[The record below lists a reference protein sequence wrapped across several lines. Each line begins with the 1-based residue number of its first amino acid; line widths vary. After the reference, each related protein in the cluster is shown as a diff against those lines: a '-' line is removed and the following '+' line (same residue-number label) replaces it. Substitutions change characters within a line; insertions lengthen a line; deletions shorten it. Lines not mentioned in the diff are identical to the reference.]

1 MLKSFAKKIGSLCLF
16 ALVLAACAVPASTPT
31 VAPIIAPTIA
41 PQPTPVLPTRTSV
54 PAVTTPTVEVFAKG
68 LDTPWAIDFA
78 PDGRIFLTERAG
90 AIRVIKD
97 GRLQSDVWMKL
108 PVTETGE
115 AGLLG
120 LALDPQF
127 ANNRLLYVAYTYRN
141 DAGRLLNRLVRL
153 REENGKGVQDKIL
166 LDNVPGN
173 SNHNGGR
180 VKFGPDGKLYWT
192 MGDAQDQNAAQD
204 PAQLNGKIFRLEA
217 DGRIPGDNP
226 FSNSPV
232 YSYGHRNPQGLAW
245 QPGTNRLYA
254 TEHGPSGGQLCCRD
268 EVNLIERGKNY
279 GWPLITGTQTR
290 EGMLA
295 PVLHSGDTTT
305 WAPSGATFVTRGP
318 WAGSFVFVGLRGQA
332 LYRVAFDKDDPRRVL
347 DFQTSFNQQ
356 YGRLRDVMEGPDG
369 ALYILSSNADGRGVV
384 GADGDVVL
392 RVTFK

>member
-1 MLKSFAKKIGSLCLF
+1 MLNSFAKMGGSIFLLTWT
-16 ALVLAACAVPASTPT
+16 LVACASPTPIPT
-31 VAPIIAPTIA
+31 PIVAPTIA
-41 PQPTPVLPTRTSV
+41 PHPTPVPPTSTSV
-54 PAVTTPTVEVFAKG
+54 PVATTPTVEVFAKG

-90 AIRVIKD
+90 TIRIIKD
-97 GRLQSDVWMKL
+97 GRLQNDVWMQL
-108 PVTETGE
+108 PVAETGE

-120 LALDPQF
+120 LAIDPRF
-127 ANNRLLYVAYTYRN
+127 ATNRFVYVAYTYRN
-141 DAGRLLNRLVRL
+141 DAGRLINRLVRL
-153 REENGKGVQDKIL
+153 REENGKGVSDKIL

-173 SNHNGGR
+173 SNHDGGR

-192 MGDAQDQNAAQD
+192 MGDAQDQMAAQD
-204 PAQLNGKIFRLEA
+204 PAKLNGKIFRLEP
-217 DGRIPGDNP
+217 DGAIPGDNP
-226 FSNSPV
+226 FPNSPV

-254 TEHGPSGGQLCCRD
+254 TEHGPSGVQQCCRD
-268 EVNLIERGKNY
+268 EVNFIERGKNY

-305 WAPSGATFVTRGP
+305 WAPGGATFVTRGP
-318 WAGSFVFVGLRGQA
+318 WVGSLVFVGLRGQA
-332 LYRVAFDKDDPRRVL
+332 LYRVTFDKDDPRRVL

-356 YGRLRDVMEGPDG
+356 YGRLRDVVEGPEG
-369 ALYILSSNADGRGVV
+369 ALYILSSNADGRGIV

-392 RVTFK
+392 RITLK